1 MNSDRTLLSH
11 LVPKLTNQVEDAATE
26 ALAFI
31 LNKSEA
37 CRKAL
42 VKLLESDDFC
52 LEAISWVE
60 TQVVLEDFCRPDM
73 GGYDHTDATLLL
85 VESKFWAGLGE
96 GQACGYFRH
105 LEELQA
111 GPGVLLFICPDSRI
125 PGLWAEIE
133 SEMATG
139 RGCRAGACGPL
150 ENIELAGAIRKAK
163 VNGSNKRVMLT
174 GWAHLLDILY
184 EVSDS
189 NDETTKADIAQ
200 LRGLA
205 DYQDMDYS
213 TAFTPLT
220 AEDLKPDIPARIMS
234 LQRLVDETIEQAQ
247 AEEWVAGARKQDP
260 SGGGYGKYI
269 KLTDVWVW
277 FGVYPRMWSYHGIS
291 PLWVWPWEKK
301 HRHRLRRNRFQTPD
315 NNHFPVELPIKED
328 YAAVLESTLS
338 QLKKMGRI
346 LQDKQPEPDC

>member
-1 MNSDRTLLSH
+1 MNSDRTLLAH

-52 LEAISWVE
+52 LEAISWVK
-60 TQVVLEDFCRPDM
+60 TQVVLEDLCRPDM

-105 LEELQA
+105 LEELQP

-174 GWAHLLDILY
+174 GWAHLLDTL
-184 EVSDS
+184 SKHTDA

-205 DYQDMDYS
+205 DEQDMDYS

-220 AEDLKPDIPARIMS
+220 AEDLKPDIPARILS
-234 LQRLVDETIEQAQ
+234 LQRLVDETVEQAQ
-247 AEEWVAGARKQDP
+247 TEGWVMGARNQKP
-260 SGGGYGKYI
+260 LGGGYGKSI
-269 KLTDVWVW
+269 DFNGVWVW
-277 FGVYPRMWSYHGIS
+277 FGVYLRKWARHETS

-301 HRHRLRRNRFQTPD
+301 DRHRLRKSHFQTPD
-315 NNHFPVELPIKED
+315 GNHFPVKLPLDAD
-328 YAAVLESTLS
+328 YAAVLECTRS
-338 QLKKMGRI
+338 QLEEMGRI
-346 LQDKQPEPDC
+346 LQNKQPEPDC